1 MVARLEDLKRGALVT
16 GVTPSGPIAVV
27 DVKWHGANVIELTY
41 KDTAG
46 RLGNALIYRDQEPTL
61 EVIESGK
68 AWSFDTDGSLFRLVS
83 EAYRIK
89 LAYLF
94 DPLLAVHASV
104 IEPLPHQITAVY
116 ETMLPRQPLRF
127 LLADDPGAGKT
138 IMAGLLIKELML
150 RGDINRCLICCPG
163 NLADQWQDEMWQRF
177 HLDFKIISNQT
188 IEDSK
193 SGNPYN
199 EINLA
204 ISRLDHMSRNEE
216 IQAKLLQTEWDMVI
230 VDEAHKM
237 AAHFFGNEIQE
248 TKRYKLGKLLG
259 DPNRT
264 RHLLLMTAT
273 PHSGKEEDFQ
283 LFMALLDNDRFEGK
297 FRDGVH
303 VANVADIMR
312 RMVKEQMVKFDGTR
326 LFPERWAY
334 TVNYKLS
341 DNEAALYSR
350 VTDYVREE
358 MNRAD
363 RLTAEGE
370 GRRGN
375 RVGFALTTLQRRLAS
390 SPKAIY
396 ESLRRRRNRL
406 ERRLSEVQ
414 ILKRGAEAF
423 IPDDAGMPDI
433 DKEYIDDLDDRPDAE
448 VEKTED
454 QVVEQASAARTI
466 VELQAEITTLKALEE
481 LAHRVL
487 QIGTDKKWDELSN
500 LLQNTPEMFDEKRMM
515 HKLIIFSEHRDT
527 VNYLADK
534 IRSLLGRQEAVVII
548 HGGLGREER
557 RKIQEAFIQDKA
569 VRVLVATDA
578 AGEGIN
584 LQRAH
589 LMINYDLPWNPNRL
603 EQRFGRIHRIGQTEV
618 CHMWNLVASETRE
631 GDVFRLLLEKLERE
645 RAALGGG
652 VFDVLG
658 RIFEGDQLRK
668 LLIEAIRYGEKPEV
682 RERYRMIISVELDSE
697 HLKQLLDER
706 ALAHDS
712 IDASRLNQIKEDMER
727 AEARR
732 LQPHFV
738 RSFFMEAFR
747 LLGGTVRER
756 EPKRYEITHVPA
768 VLRHRDRQI
777 GLGEPLLSSYER
789 ICFEKEQITLE
800 GKPLAAF
807 VCPGHPLLDAAID
820 VTLERHRELLKKG
833 SILIDESD
841 DAEDIRSLFF
851 LEHSLQDARTDK
863 DGNHRTVSR
872 QLQFVEIDA
881 KSNMRHAGYA
891 PYLDYRP
898 VTDEERKLIM
908 PGLENGWQQQDL
920 EPAVLTY
927 AIEQIVPCHLAEVRK
942 SKDEIITRTIQAV
955 KDRLTKEINYW
966 DHRANELSTQ
976 ERAGKANARI
986 NSGKAHQRADELAA
1000 RLRKRQQELELERHI
1015 SPMPPIIIGGALVIP
1030 AGLLAR
1036 LRGERT
1042 QAKDV
1047 VARETARIERLAM
1060 EKVFEAERKCNR
1072 IPVDVSASNC
1082 GYDIESKIPSN
1093 GNLYFIEVKGRAAG
1107 AGTVTITKNE
1117 ILTGLNKPH
1126 EFVLAIVQVDGEAV
1140 KEPVYIK
1147 QPFSKE
1153 PDFGVTSVNYNLSE
1167 LLARGEEP
1175 L

>member
-1 MVARLEDLKRGALVT
+1 MARLEDLKRGALVT
-16 GVTPSGPIAVV
+16 GVTPSGPVSVV

-41 KDTAG
+41 KDSTG
-46 RLGNALIYRDQEPTL
+46 KLGNALVYRDQEPAL
-61 EVIESGK
+61 EVIEAGK
-68 AWSFDTDGSLFRLVS
+68 AWNFDSDGSLFRLVA

-94 DPLLAVHASV
+94 DPLLAVHTSV

-138 IMAGLLIKELML
+138 IMAGLLIKELMI
-150 RGDINRCLICCPG
+150 RGDVIRCLICCPG
-163 NLADQWQDEMWQRF
+163 NLADQWQDELWQRF

-204 ISRLDHMSRNEE
+204 ISRLDHMSRNED

-237 AAHFFGNEIQE
+237 SAHFFGNEIQE

-303 VANVADIMR
+303 VANVSDIMR
-312 RMVKEQMVKFDGTR
+312 RMVKEQMIKFDGTR

-363 RLTAEGE
+363 RLAAEGE

-396 ESLRRRRNRL
+396 ESLRRRRDRL

-414 ILKRGAEAF
+414 LLKRGTEVF
-423 IPDDAGMPDI
+423 ITDEAGMPDI
-433 DKEYIDDLDDRPDAE
+433 DKEYIEDLDERPDAE

-454 QVVEQASAARTI
+454 QIVEQASAARTI
-466 VELQAEITTLKALEE
+466 VELQAEITTLKSLEE

-500 LLQNTPEMFDEKRMM
+500 LLQDTPEMFDEKKMM

-534 IRSLLGRQEAVVII
+534 IRSLIGRQEAVVII

-557 RKIQEAFIQDKA
+557 RNIQEAFIQDKT
-569 VRVLVATDA
+569 VKVLVATDA

-645 RAALGGG
+645 RSALGGG

-682 RERYRMIISVELDSE
+682 RERYRMIISAELDSE

-712 IDASRLNQIKEDMER
+712 IDASRLMQIKEDMER

-732 LQPHFV
+732 LQPHFI
-738 RSFFMEAFR
+738 RSFFMEAFHS
-747 LLGGTVRER
+747 LGGTVRER

-768 VLRHRDRQI
+768 ILRHRDRQI

-807 VCPGHPLLDAAID
+807 VCPGHPLLDVAID
-820 VTLERHRELLKKG
+820 VILERHRELLKKG
-833 SILIDESD
+833 TILVDEGD
-841 DAEDIRSLFF
+841 DSEDMRSLFF
-851 LEHSLQDARTDK
+851 LEHSLQDATINK
-863 DGNHRTVSR
+863 DGRQRVISR
-872 QLQFVEIDA
+872 QLQFVEIDTSGNV
-881 KSNMRHAGYA
+881 KNAGYA

-898 VTDEERKLIM
+898 VTEDERKSLQSL
-908 PGLENGWQQQDL
+908 LETKWLQQDL

-927 AIEQIVPCHLAEVRK
+927 AIEKIVPMHLVDVRK
-942 SKDEIITRTIQAV
+942 RKEDLISRTMQAV
-955 KDRLTKEINYW
+955 KDRLTREINYW
-966 DHRANELSTQ
+966 DHRTNELKAQ
-976 ERAGKANARI
+976 ELAGKTNARI
-986 NSGKAHQRADELAA
+986 NSGKARQRADELEV
-1000 RLRKRQQELELERHI
+1000 RLKRRQQELELERHI
-1015 SPMPPIIIGGALVIP
+1015 SPSPPMIIGGAVVIP

-1036 LRGERT
+1036 LSGERT
-1042 QAKDV
+1042 AKPDV
-1047 VARETARIERLAM
+1047 VSHETVRIEKLAM
-1060 EKVFEAERKCNR
+1060 AKVFETEKRCKR
-1072 IPVDVSASNC
+1072 IPVDVSANNC
-1082 GYDIESKIPSN
+1082 GYDIESKMPDD
-1093 GNLYFIEVKGRAAG
+1093 GKLYFIEVKGRVSG
-1107 AGTVTITKNE
+1107 ATTVTITKNE
-1117 ILTGLNKPH
+1117 ILTGFNKPDD
-1126 EFVLAIVQVDGEAV
+1126 FILAIVMINGDEVD
-1140 KEPVYIK
+1140 EPIYVR
-1147 QPFSKE
+1147 QPFSCE
-1153 PDFGVTSVNYNLSE
+1153 PDFGVTSVNYNLIE
-1167 LLARGEEP
+1167 LAARGEKP
-1175 L
+1175 K